1 MLSTRLARRL
11 KERELENIHPELLM
25 LLTQDLIELR
35 GKRFHITNSSSF
47 SNLSSSSL
55 TRENSNDEL
64 IEIEKL
70 LSIYGWKPP
79 DKQKGKI
86 N

>member
-1 MLSTRLARRL
+1 MLSARLARRL
-11 KERELENIHPELLM
+11 KEKELENTHPELLM

-35 GKRFHITNSSSF
+35 EKRLHITNSSSF
-47 SNLSSSSL
+47 SNLSSSSI
-55 TRENSNDEL
+55 TRETNNYEL
-64 IEIEKL
+64 IEIEKI
-70 LSIYGWKPP
+70 LSSYGWKSP